1 MIVKFMY
8 ELVYDGSKKLQS
20 RLKDYINIIQG
31 VAKVEYKRIPS
42 HMLDCE
48 ELVSIGIIALQAL
61 FKNKTDEQLDNY
73 NSSYIATAVRWAIR
87 NELRNRY
94 KWYTLKHKKENGEL
108 TDEEYSENQS
118 TLDVS
123 PTKVREAVYETILS
137 IDSIMAS
144 SSDSDSPFDFIKD
157 TSATPDESAE
167 ISELSKL
174 IKEAIAKLPQKD
186 RTIVEYRFYRNLQV
200 KQIAQMVGLSSSRI
214 TRIIQAALNDV
225 RVYLQKRGLTSY

>member
-1 MIVKFMY
+1 MVA
-8 ELVYDGSKKLQS
+8 KLQAK
-20 RLKDYINIIQG
+20 LKDYIDIIQK
-31 VAKVEYKRIPS
+31 VARVEYKRIPS

-61 FKNKTDEQLDNY
+61 FKDKTEEQMSHY

-94 KWYTLKHKKENGEL
+94 KWYTLKHKKEDGEL
-108 TDEEYSENQS
+108 TGEEYSDNQS

-137 IDSIMAS
+137 IDSIMAA
-144 SSDSDSPFDFIKD
+144 SSDNDSPFDFIKD
-157 TSATPDESAE
+157 TSATPDEKAE

-186 RTIVEYRFYRNLQV
+186 RTIVEYRFYRNMQV

-214 TRIIQAALNDV
+214 TRIVQASLNHV
-225 RVYLQKRGLTSY
+225 REYLNKRGLTSY

>member
-1 MIVKFMY
+1 MVA
-8 ELVYDGSKKLQS
+8 KLQAK
-20 RLKDYINIIQG
+20 LKDYIDIIQK
-31 VAKVEYKRIPS
+31 VARVEYKRIPS

-48 ELVSIGIIALQAL
+48 ELISIGVIALQAL
-61 FKNKTDEQLDNY
+61 IKNKTDEQLANY

-94 KWYTLKHKKENGEL
+94 KWYTLKHKK
-108 TDEEYSENQS
+108 DESEDDMDEGEYSDNQS

-123 PTKVREAVYETILS
+123 PTKIREAVYETILS
-137 IDSIMAS
+137 IDSIMAA
-144 SSDSDSPFDFIKD
+144 SSDNDSPFDFIKD
-157 TSATPDESAE
+157 TSATPDERAE

-174 IKEAIAKLPQKD
+174 IKEAVSRLPQKD

-214 TRIIQAALNDV
+214 TRIIQASLNKV
-225 RVYLQKRGLTSY
+225 REYLQKRGLANY